1 MVKVDR
7 LPSGNYRARVH
18 IGNGKYKPFT
28 GKDKKEVQLRAA
40 QYEAEIEIA
49 NNSGESAMTLNDA
62 IDGYISQKQNV
73 LSPSTVRGYR
83 AVQRNATP
91 ELMGMK
97 LRDINAEAVQ
107 RAINDFARDHS
118 PKYVRNAYGLI
129 TAALGVY
136 KPELRLK
143 TTLPQKKKVEIDIPT
158 EEDMQKLFEYAKD
171 TDMEIPIRLG
181 ACCGMRRSEILGLK
195 WSDIDLEAGTISIN
209 EALVL
214 DEHGASVS
222 KGTKSIAG
230 TRIIRIYPFV
240 KTLLERTP
248 HNGKYVV
255 SLTGNQITK
264 RFMKMLKDCGI
275 EHYTFH
281 ALRHYL
287 VSVMLSLNIPKSYI
301 ADYVGHETEHMID
314 TVYGHIM
321 ARKKTNVEDILQEY
335 FTQSVTKSVTNF

>member
-107 RAINDFARDHS
+107 LA
-118 PKYVRNAYGLI
+118 YVGL
-129 TAALGVY
+129 L
-136 KPELRLK
+136 KSQQSLLELIEQVRQIPIENTVHFNIIILK
-143 TTLPQKKKVEIDIPT
+143 TVQFPLGNLFAI
-158 EEDMQKLFEYAKD
+158 KLVQDRTA
-171 TDMEIPIRLG
+171 
-181 ACCGMRRSEILGLK
+181 
-195 WSDIDLEAGTISIN
+195 
-209 EALVL
+209 
-214 DEHGASVS
+214 
-222 KGTKSIAG
+222 IAG
-230 TRIIRIYPFV
+230 TQV
-240 KTLLERTP
+240 K
-248 HNGKYVV
+248 
-255 SLTGNQITK
+255 
-264 RFMKMLKDCGI
+264 
-275 EHYTFH
+275 
-281 ALRHYL
+281 
-287 VSVMLSLNIPKSYI
+287 
-301 ADYVGHETEHMID
+301 
-314 TVYGHIM
+314 
-321 ARKKTNVEDILQEY
+321 RK
-335 FTQSVTKSVTNF
+335 